1 MIEGQL
7 KQLELSPINVAVVGS
22 SAVGK
27 SSFINA
33 IRGLTADHEN
43 AAPVGE
49 FQSALDIR
57 DYLHPRVPELKFW
70 DLPGV
75 SSMQFPKDTYLRDV
89 SFDRFDFFILIT
101 AGRFTETDA
110 WLGKE
115 IRNCEKKYF
124 FVRTHVDKDISN
136 NSKAHPDS
144 HNEDE
149 LINTI
154 YTYTVEKLNEAGFSD
169 VPVFL
174 VSNYD
179 HTKYDFHRI
188 EQQLIKELPA
198 IRQNAAILYKRSA
211 VRNMIEVAGRCLS
224 WRLWMYSVLSAAVAA
239 LPYLQGG
246 WMENSHPTMWPQRG
260 TDAQPAAAAA
270 AALVHNYFVS
280 AGLFAV
286 FVWRWSHICFSH
298 FGLDDSSLKH
308 YARISSVSSRTLKE
322 IVSTNFG
329 ERQKKTVRLAGMVVC
344 ILSIP
349 AFRPLAGLVFKQYSP
364 YLLLIISTTVSF
376 VSARCFFG
384 YMLKIPKKVALMI
397 ARPNVSAS
405 EI

>member
-1 MIEGQL
+1 MLYQHNTPGIAYNMESKFKSGGIDSCLRMIEEKL
-7 KQLELSPINVAVVGS
+7 KQLEVSPVNVAVVGS

-49 FQSALDIR
+49 FKSSLVIH
-57 DYLHPRVPELKFW
+57 DYLHLRDPELKFW

-75 SSMQFPKDTYLRDV
+75 GSMQFPKDTYLRDV

-110 WLGKE
+110 WLGQV
-115 IRNCEKKYF
+115 IQNCGKKYF
-124 FVRTHVDKDISN
+124 FVRTHVDNDISN
-136 NSKAHPDS
+136 DRKAHPDS
-144 HNEDE
+144 HKEDE

-154 YTYTVEKLNEAGFSD
+154 HTYTVEKLKAAGFSD

-179 HTKYDFHRI
+179 RAKYNFNRI

-198 IRQNAAILYKRSA
+198 VRQNAAVLYKRSA
-211 VRNMIEVAGRCLS
+211 VREMIEVAGRCLS
-224 WRLWMYSVLSAAVAA
+224 WRLWMYSVLSAAAA
-239 LPYLQGG
+239 LAP
-246 WMENSHPTMWPQRG
+246 
-260 TDAQPAAAAA
+260 
-270 AALVHNYFVS
+270 NYFVS
-280 AGLFAV
+280 AGLLVV
-286 FVWRWSHICFSH
+286 FVWHWNHVCFNQ
-298 FGLDDSSLKH
+298 FGLDDRSLEH
-308 YARISSVSSRTLKE
+308 FARIASVSSRTLKE
-322 IVSTNFG
+322 IVSKNF
-329 ERQKKTVRLAGMVVC
+329 EAKQKTGLASMAIG

-349 AFRPLAGLVFKQYSP
+349 AFKPLARLVLKQHSP
-364 YLLLIISTTVSF
+364 YLSLIISTTVSF
-376 VSARCFFG
+376 LSARWFFG
-384 YMLKIPKKVALMI
+384 HMLTVPKKVALMI
-397 ARPNVSAS
+397 ANACAS

>member
-1 MIEGQL
+1 MIEEKL
-7 KQLELSPINVAVVGS
+7 KQLEISPVNVAVVGS

-49 FQSALDIR
+49 FKSSLVIR
-57 DYLHPRVPELKFW
+57 DYLHLRVPELKFW

-75 SSMQFPKDTYLRDV
+75 GSMQFPKVTYIGDV

-110 WLGKE
+110 WLGQE
-115 IRNCEKKYF
+115 IQNCEKKYF

-136 NSKAHPDS
+136 DRKAHPDS
-144 HNEDE
+144 HKVDE

-154 YTYTVEKLNEAGFSD
+154 YTYTVEKLKAAGFSD

-179 HTKYDFHRI
+179 PTKYDFHRI
-188 EQQLIKELPA
+188 EQQLIRELPA

-211 VRNMIEVAGRCLS
+211 VREMIEVAGRCLG
-224 WRLWMYSVLSAAVAA
+224 WRLWMYSVLSAAAA
-239 LPYLQGG
+239 LAP
-246 WMENSHPTMWPQRG
+246 
-260 TDAQPAAAAA
+260 
-270 AALVHNYFVS
+270 NYFVS
-280 AGLFAV
+280 AGLLAV
-286 FVWRWSHICFSH
+286 FVWHWNHVCFNQ
-298 FGLDDSSLKH
+298 FGLDDRSLEH
-308 YARISSVSSRTLKE
+308 FARIASASSRTLKE
-322 IVSTNFG
+322 IVSKNF
-329 ERQKKTVRLAGMVVC
+329 EANQKTDLACMAIG

-349 AFRPLAGLVFKQYSP
+349 AFRPLAGLVFKQFSP
-364 YLLLIISTTVSF
+364 YLSLIISTTVSF
-376 VSARCFFG
+376 VSARWFFG
-384 YMLKIPKKVALMI
+384 HILKIPKKVALMI
-397 ARPNVSAS
+397 ANACAS